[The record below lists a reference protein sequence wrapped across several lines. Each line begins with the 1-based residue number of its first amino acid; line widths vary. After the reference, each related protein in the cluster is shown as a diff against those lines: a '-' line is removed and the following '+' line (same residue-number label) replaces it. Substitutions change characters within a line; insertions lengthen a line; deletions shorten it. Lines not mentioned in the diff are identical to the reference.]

1 MEEPYTEGL
10 ASHGGPESCVG
21 RREAA
26 GEALTGVRIGWV
38 WSHEIHFWVPTLF
51 AEADGNTGGR
61 VVASDRSTWRGRRP
75 HACAEP
81 SCARTGRSS
90 TGPLRMALR
99 AASGRPR
106 P

>member
-38 WSHEIHFWVPTLF
+38 WSHEIHSLGANAVCRC
-51 AEADGNTGGR
+51 GR
-61 VVASDRSTWRGRRP
+61 Q
-75 HACAEP
+75 H
-81 SCARTGRSS
+81 GRSRNRERS
-90 TGPLRMALR
+90 FDLAW
-99 AASGRPR
+99 S
-106 P
+106 

>member
-21 RREAA
+21 RPEAA

-38 WSHEIHFWVPTLF
+38 WSHEIHSGVQPTPF
-51 AEADGNTGGR
+51 ADAEGNTGGR
-61 VVASDRSTWRGRRP
+61 DIASGRLALRGRRP
-75 HACAEP
+75 QACAEP

-90 TGPLRMALR
+90 PGPRETFR
-99 AASGRPR
+99 GRHR
-106 P
+106 EG